1 MRGGKEGFLHLAF
14 CTNVHPSDGWAEVF
28 SNLRRFPPAL
38 RERLAP
44 EEPFGIGLRLSGVES
59 RELLEE
65 SRLERFRSFLDDHGL
80 YVFTLNGF
88 PYGTFHGQPA
98 KANVHA
104 PDWREEER
112 VRYTLRLAEILAYLL
127 PEEADGGISTSPLSY
142 KAWVNAKDPTI
153 WEHLVRQL
161 VRVVEE
167 LVRIRRE
174 QGKTVHVDIE
184 PEPDGLLENSAEV
197 VRFYERWLLG
207 TGARV
212 LAARLG
218 TSLDEARSLVLD
230 HVRICFDTCHVA
242 MACEDPEQVLD
253 RFARTGIKVGKVQIS
268 SALKVPL
275 PEDEAG
281 RVELEGRLRPFAES
295 TYLHQVACLGRDGTL
310 RRYPDLADALPY
322 LRGSEAV
329 QWRIHFHVPVFVER
343 YGALL
348 PTQQEIRRT
357 FELLRERR
365 FCRHL
370 EIETYTWSVL
380 PEGLKEDL
388 LELICR
394 EYEWVLDGLRG

>member
-1 MRGGKEGFLHLAF
+1 MRVGKEGFLQLTY